1 MPCHIF
7 VLSVLCK
14 CILAYDCVGV
24 GCVEVIDR
32 QLRSRSTEEF
42 VHDVRR
48 DSVQLEHQL
57 HQPKGDGTWKDLGTM
72 LFFFFFGVFSY

>member
-1 MPCHIF
+1 VPY

-14 CILAYDCVGV
+14 CILAYECAGI

-57 HQPKGDGTWKDLGTM
+57 HQPKGDGRIWIQCYFF
-72 LFFFFFGVFSY
+72 LFSAFFILV

>member
-1 MPCHIF
+1 VPY

-14 CILAYDCVGV
+14 CILANECAGV
-24 GCVEVIDR
+24 GCVEVIGR

-42 VHDVRR
+42 VRR

-57 HQPKGDGTWKDLGTM
+57 HQPKGDGRIWVQCYFFLFLG
-72 LFFFFFGVFSY
+72 FSY